1 MLPLPLGRIVATVL
15 PFGPVP
21 NSTLPPAGTGAPP
34 ATTAVADPVPNAMTA
49 VELYTSTE
57 SASVIVAET
66 LAVPPESVTVVW
78 FGVKGA
84 TDPVLIASNFP
95 ELVPSSSRRAARS

>member
-21 NSTLPPAGTGAPP
+21 NSTLPPAGTDAPP
-34 ATTAVADPVPNAMTA
+34 ATSAVADPVPNAMNAMTT

-57 SASVIVAET
+57 STGVIVAET
-66 LAVPPESVTVVW
+66 LAVPPESLAVVW
-78 FGVKGA
+78 FGLKGA
-84 TDPVLIASNFP
+84 TDPVLIA
-95 ELVPSSSRRAARS
+95 